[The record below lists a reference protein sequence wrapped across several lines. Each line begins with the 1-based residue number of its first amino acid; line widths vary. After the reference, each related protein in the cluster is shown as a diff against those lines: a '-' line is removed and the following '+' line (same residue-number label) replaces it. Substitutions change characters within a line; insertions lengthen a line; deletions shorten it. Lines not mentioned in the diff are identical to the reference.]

1 MPGDSGTRYQ
11 DKMEAEYMLTKSGL
25 VKSYRQ
31 AYPGATDAEIQNM
44 VESTLLGRSL
54 KIQETNPEM
63 SVRDAEQQ
71 AINAVQAETVAALR
85 KLKVPE
91 EGALR

>member
-1 MPGDSGTRYQ
+1 
-11 DKMEAEYMLTKSGL
+11 MLTKSGL

-44 VESTLLGRSL
+44 VESILLGRSL

>member
-1 MPGDSGTRYQ
+1 
-11 DKMEAEYMLTKSGL
+11 MLTKGEL

-44 VESTLLGRSL
+44 AESTLLARSL
-54 KIQETNPEM
+54 KIQEANPEM

-85 KLKVPE
+85 RVISNDVPSPAKKDAP
-91 EGALR
+91 GGL